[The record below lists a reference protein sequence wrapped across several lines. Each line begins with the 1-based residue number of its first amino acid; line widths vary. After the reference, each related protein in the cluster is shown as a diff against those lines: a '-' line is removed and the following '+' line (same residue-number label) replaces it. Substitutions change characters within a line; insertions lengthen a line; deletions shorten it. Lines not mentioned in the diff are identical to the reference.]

1 MYWYV
6 ARSKMKQEFKAEEYF
21 ENLGVNAY
29 VPYVQVPNKTN
40 SSFKKK
46 PAISGYVF
54 FSLPKFNYGL
64 VNSNPLIGDVVKNH
78 NGVVQVSEQEIS
90 AMKKHLSSHYGK
102 DDFGGAQ
109 VGDTIALSHGVFSG
123 RTGEVVVKEKNR
135 LIINLKSIA
144 MRLTIALN

>member
-1 MYWYV
+1 MYWFV

-21 ENLGVNAY
+21 ENLGIPAY

-40 SSFKKK
+40 SSFQKK

-109 VGDTIALSHGVFSG
+109 VGDSIALSHGAFSG
-123 RTGEVVVKEKNR
+123 KIGEVVVKEKNR